1 MINPKL
7 QILNPKQ
14 YQNQKSKIKNILNLV
29 FGIYLGFGILS
40 LGFVVPVYA
49 QTKTL
54 KNIGF
59 IQDNIWYSKDP
70 FFEGDKIRIYTAVFN
85 GSRYDFKGTLEFF
98 VNPDEAGR
106 GAGGK
111 SVGKSSFSLISGAF
125 QVLWAD
131 WVAEKG
137 NKKIYANIT
146 EAKISLPGGLEET
159 VILENA
165 KTGEI
170 ETFVDKDSDKDGTG
184 DKNDPKD
191 DGVPEQKQTESK
203 ALEKSLTN
211 STQSDGGGTVSKL
224 PDSKEVASAAKQSA
238 SIING
243 FLAEQK
249 EKAEARKAE
258 IQKKLSENE
267 SLFEFDFGNLTEKNS
282 EGENKNL
289 LKLYALALSALI
301 FSLEYKVIIYL
312 FGIYIAYC
320 VLKFAVKKMFFRH
333 VDN

>member
-1 MINPKL
+1 MMSI
-7 QILNPKQ
+7 
-14 YQNQKSKIKNILNLV
+14 SKIRIFFVFLLV
-29 FGIYLGFGILS
+29 FLFLS
-40 LGFVVPVYA
+40 QIGYA

-70 FFEGDKIRIYTAVFN
+70 FFEGDKIRVYTTVFN
-85 GSRYDFKGTLEFF
+85 GSQYDFKGVLEFY
-98 VNPDEAGR
+98 
-106 GAGGK
+106 AGGK
-111 SVGKSSFSLISGAF
+111 SIGKSNFSLISGAF

-131 WVAEKG
+131 WVAEGG

-146 EAKISLPGGLEET
+146 EAKISLPGGAEET

-238 SIING
+238 SII
-243 FLAEQK
+243 
-249 EKAEARKAE
+249 
-258 IQKKLSENE
+258 
-267 SLFEFDFGNLTEKNS
+267 
-282 EGENKNL
+282 
-289 LKLYALALSALI
+289 
-301 FSLEYKVIIYL
+301 
-312 FGIYIAYC
+312 
-320 VLKFAVKKMFFRH
+320 
-333 VDN
+333 